1 MHRLLHTRPN
11 KLEFPKSL
19 PHNTGLVHLSAAVED
34 PKPEKNQRN
43 TNKSRPSQFR
53 AFFRP
58 PKYRR
63 LSLLLVRAPPGPL
76 LCENYKTAYC
86 GFSICTRTW
95 HLGLT
100 RREGAAFT
108 LDSDITLPKPVFGS
122 NPRGS
127 YDVLPPSMRDAYA
140 RIVFIFSVTL
150 WARLFFCPIVGSPLG
165 PLGRVGLGPW
175 SSGPW
180 SGPLVPWS
188 HGPCPNGLRQNATLQ
203 ITIPNSLRSP
213 GPCVPWFLMQRRLS
227 TS

>member
-100 RREGAAFT
+100 RREECCFHIGLRHYVTKTGFRVE
-108 LDSDITLPKPVFGS
+108 S
-122 NPRGS
+122 PRF
-127 YDVLPPSMRDAYA
+127 LRCFATFYA
-140 RIVFIFSVTL
+140 RCLRTNCLYFLCDS
-150 WARLFFCPIVGSPLG
+150 LG
-165 PLGRVGLGPW
+165 PVIFLSYRW
-175 SSGPW
+175 
-180 SGPLVPWS
+180 
-188 HGPCPNGLRQNATLQ
+188 Q
-203 ITIPNSLRSP
+203 SP
-213 GPCVPWFLMQRRLS
+213 GALG
-227 TS
+227 